1 MLRLGA
7 AGGSGV
13 PPTPSLAAA
22 SAACGRGWGV
32 PLLAARARTPGSAR
46 ARARA
51 PRLQPSARS
60 GFRCHCLL
68 PGAAAFSKLGVL
80 SAGPL
85 APRQEDE
92 FEEDAWAR
100 EYRDGCGPG
109 GNRARAEDGL
119 RADDPPCGWLGT
131 LAWYRHPDPDWDSGQ
146 PLPQPTPE
154 GRKEGKVSEGAR
166 AGREPP
172 PVRLETVATA
182 TGLRSPATRLRGGDA
197 PSPTTAGGAGG
208 GEGDALWREH
218 RSSGRSGCACLS
230 TSRVGVKESG
240 SVGTSRLPRG
250 CSRRNRA
257 PRVAAN
263 VEAAQTLG
271 LPRAKEAWRLGLGSL
286 SGNYHC

>member
-1 MLRLGA
+1 M
-7 AGGSGV
+7 
-13 PPTPSLAAA
+13 
-22 SAACGRGWGV
+22 
-32 PLLAARARTPGSAR
+32 AARARTPGSAR

-68 PGAAAFSKLGVL
+68 SGAAACSKLGVL

-119 RADDPPCGWLGT
+119 RADDPLCGWLGA
-131 LAWYRHPDPDWDSGQ
+131 LAWYRHPDPDPDSGQ
-146 PLPQPTPE
+146 PLPQSTPE

-166 AGREPP
+166 AGREPL

-208 GEGDALWREH
+208 GKGCTVERASLFWPVWVCLPQHVEGGGEGERLRGHEPAPTWLQ
-218 RSSGRSGCACLS
+218 SSPQDSQGGC
-230 TSRVGVKESG
+230 K
-240 SVGTSRLPRG
+240 RG
-250 CSRRNRA
+250 GG
-257 PRVAAN
+257 PDPGPVAGERPGGW
-263 VEAAQTLG
+263 VWG
-271 LPRAKEAWRLGLGSL
+271 L
-286 SGNYHC
+286 